1 MKNRII
7 SRVRALSHKND
18 SPHFLLAVS
27 GGIDS
32 MVMLDFF
39 VKNQSN
45 LDCKISVCHINHNY
59 HSKSLKMSKIV
70 SNYCNKNNIELF
82 NTILEKQVLNNNIES
97 QLRKK
102 RYNELEKVRKNI
114 SAHYIVTAHH
124 FDDQIETA
132 LMRILNSSSL
142 DSIMGI
148 KTLNNIIFRPLI
160 DISKDE
166 INSYAKKNK
175 IVYGVDPT
183 NNDISLTRNFL
194 RKKII
199 PLLETIKPNLAIP
212 FKDLEHKIDD
222 VKDVIDFS
230 INQFMNSEYINMDKG
245 IVYIDKNYFL
255 GLPFLMQI
263 NILRMITSEK
273 KKFYFSKNLLKEFR
287 AFLRKN
293 VIGSTKLVNNYIIN
307 IDREFIILR
316 MNKVNNNVYCKV
328 RAGKKVDNENFYFTW
343 NYDKKPDNFSK
354 DSAVEYVDASKFD
367 KQLLIRNIDKNDKF
381 TPLGMRGTKKV
392 NDYLSDQKKS
402 LILKSE
408 VLAICNNDDIVWIAG
423 ERINNKYRITKDS
436 KVFAKLNFLRK

>member
-82 NTILEKQVLNNNIES
+82 NTILKKQVLNNNIES

-175 IVYGVDPT
+175 IAYGIDPT

-212 FKDLEHKIDD
+212 FKDLENKIDD

-230 INQFMNSEYINMDKG
+230 INQFMNSEYINIDKG

>member
-82 NTILEKQVLNNNIES
+82 NIILKKQVLNNNIES

-175 IVYGVDPT
+175 IAYGIDPT

-212 FKDLEHKIDD
+212 FKDLENKIDD

-230 INQFMNSEYINMDKG
+230 INQFMNSEYINIEKG

>member
-45 LDCKISVCHINHNY
+45 LDYKISVCHINHNY

-70 SNYCNKNNIELF
+70 SDYCNKNNIEHF
-82 NTILEKQVLNNNIES
+82 NVILKKQVLNNNIES

-102 RYNELEKVRKNI
+102 RYNELEKIRTKIN
-114 SAHYIVTAHH
+114 AHYIITAHH

-160 DISKDE
+160 DVSKNE

-175 IVYGVDPT
+175 IVYGIDPT

-194 RKKII
+194 RKKVV
-199 PLLETIKPNLAIP
+199 PLLEKIKPNLVIP
-212 FKDLEHKIDD
+212 FKDLGNKIDD

-230 INQFMNSEYINMDKG
+230 TNQFMNSEYINIDKEV
-245 IVYIDKNYFL
+245 VYIDKNYFL
-255 GLPFLMQI
+255 ALPFLMQVS
-263 NILRMITSEK
+263 ILRILASEK
-273 KKFYFSKNLLKEFR
+273 KKFYFSKNLLRELR

-293 VIGSTKLVNNYIIN
+293 VTGSTKIINNCIIN

-316 MNKVNNNVYCKV
+316 MDKRNNNIYCKV
-328 RAGKKVDNENFYFTW
+328 GAGKKVDNDNFYFSW
-343 NYDKKPDNFSK
+343 DYDKKPNQFSK
-354 DSAVEYVDASKFD
+354 DSTIEYVDASKFD
-367 KQLLIRNIDKNDKF
+367 KQLLIRNIDKNDRF

-392 NDYLSDQKKS
+392 NDYLSDQKRS
-402 LILKSE
+402 PVLKSDT
-408 VLAICNNDDIVWIAG
+408 LAICNNDDIVWVAG

-436 KVFAKLNFLRK
+436 KVVAKLNFLRK

>member
-82 NTILEKQVLNNNIES
+82 NTILKKQVLNNNIES

-175 IVYGVDPT
+175 IAYGIDPT
-183 NNDISLTRNFL
+183 NSDISLTRNFL

-212 FKDLEHKIDD
+212 FKDLENKIDD

-230 INQFMNSEYINMDKG
+230 INQFMNSEYINIDKG

>member
-7 SRVRALSHKND
+7 NRIKSLSYKND

-45 LDCKISVCHINHNY
+45 IDCKISVCHINHNY

-70 SNYCNKNNIELF
+70 SDYCNKNNIEHF
-82 NTILEKQVLNNNIES
+82 NVILKKQVLNNNIES

-102 RYNELEKVRKNI
+102 RYNELEKIRTKIN
-114 SAHYIVTAHH
+114 AHYIITAHH

-160 DISKDE
+160 DVSKNE

-175 IVYGVDPT
+175 IVYGIDPT

-194 RKKII
+194 RKKVV
-199 PLLETIKPNLAIP
+199 PLLEKIKPNLVIP
-212 FKDLEHKIDD
+212 FKDLGNKIDD

-230 INQFMNSEYINMDKG
+230 TNQFMNSEYINIDKEV
-245 IVYIDKNYFL
+245 VYIDKNYFL
-255 GLPFLMQI
+255 ALPFLMQVS
-263 NILRMITSEK
+263 ILRILASEK
-273 KKFYFSKNLLKEFR
+273 KKFYFSKNLLRELR

-293 VIGSTKLVNNYIIN
+293 VTGSTKIINNCIIN

-316 MNKVNNNVYCKV
+316 MDKRNNNIYCKV
-328 RAGKKVDNENFYFTW
+328 GAGKKVDNDNFYFSW
-343 NYDKKPDNFSK
+343 DYDKKPNQFSK
-354 DSAVEYVDASKFD
+354 DSTIEYVDASKFD
-367 KQLLIRNIDKNDKF
+367 KQLLIRNIDKNDRF

-392 NDYLSDQKKS
+392 NDYLSDQKRS
-402 LILKSE
+402 PVLKSDT
-408 VLAICNNDDIVWIAG
+408 LAICNNNDIVWVAG

-436 KVFAKLNFLRK
+436 KVVAKLNFLRK

>member
-1 MKNRII
+1 MKNRITNRI
-7 SRVRALSHKND
+7 KSLSYKND

-45 LDCKISVCHINHNY
+45 IDCKISVCHINHNY

-70 SNYCNKNNIELF
+70 SDYCNKNNIEHF
-82 NTILEKQVLNNNIES
+82 NVILKKQVLNNNIES

-102 RYNELEKVRKNI
+102 RYNELEKIRTKIN
-114 SAHYIVTAHH
+114 AHYIITAHH

-160 DISKDE
+160 DVSKNE

-175 IVYGVDPT
+175 IVYGIDPT

-194 RKKII
+194 RKKVV
-199 PLLETIKPNLAIP
+199 PLLEKIKPNLVIP
-212 FKDLEHKIDD
+212 FKDLGNKIDD

-230 INQFMNSEYINMDKG
+230 TNQFMNSEYINIDKEV
-245 IVYIDKNYFL
+245 VYIDKNYFL
-255 GLPFLMQI
+255 GLPFLMQVS
-263 NILRMITSEK
+263 ILRILASEK
-273 KKFYFSKNLLKEFR
+273 NKYYFSKNLLRELR

-293 VIGSTKLVNNYIIN
+293 VTGSTKIINNCIIN

-316 MNKVNNNVYCKV
+316 MDKRNNNIYCKV
-328 RAGKKVDNENFYFTW
+328 GAGKKVDNDNFYFSW
-343 NYDKKPDNFSK
+343 DYDKKPNRFSK
-354 DSAVEYVDASKFD
+354 DSTIEYVDASKFD
-367 KQLLIRNIDKNDKF
+367 KQLLIRNIDKNDRF

-392 NDYLSDQKKS
+392 NDYLSDQKRS
-402 LILKSE
+402 PVLKSDT
-408 VLAICNNDDIVWIAG
+408 LAICNNNDIVWVAG

-436 KVFAKLNFLRK
+436 KVVAKLNFLRK

>member
-82 NTILEKQVLNNNIES
+82 NTILKKQVLNNNIES

-148 KTLNNIIFRPLI
+148 KTLNNVIFRPLI

-175 IVYGVDPT
+175 IVYGIDPT

-199 PLLETIKPNLAIP
+199 ALLETIKPNLAIP
-212 FKDLEHKIDD
+212 FKDLENKIDD

-230 INQFMNSEYINMDKG
+230 INQFMNSEYINIDKG

-263 NILRMITSEK
+263 NILRIITSEK